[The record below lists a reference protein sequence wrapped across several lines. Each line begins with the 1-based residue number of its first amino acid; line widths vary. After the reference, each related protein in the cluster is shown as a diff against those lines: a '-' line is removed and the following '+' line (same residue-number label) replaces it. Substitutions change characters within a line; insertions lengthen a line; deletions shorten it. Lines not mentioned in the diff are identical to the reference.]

1 MVLKFLNKKEKIHKN
16 IIDSCYNEV
25 SVKSIIA
32 FVLAQKRQERG
43 GFLQNKLRDLPEP
56 AELT

>member
-1 MVLKFLNKKEKIHKN
+1 MVPKFLNKKEKIHKN

-32 FVLAQKRQERG
+32 FVLAQKTAGKRSNYG
-43 GFLQNKLRDLPEP
+43 
-56 AELT
+56 